1 MYDMQKQLPL
11 VRDFEHYGLKIIS
24 NQSQLMLVID

>member
-11 VRDFEHYGLKIIS
+11 VRDFEHYGLIIS
-24 NQSQLMLVID
+24 NQSQLMLVMD